1 MTDRNPNDK
10 ATDNKKEQ
18 TPTENIKAKLMAVP
32 AQARQGTAM
41 GEMLSPAQTVIVDYD
56 REQAESFLDIIMHAG
71 QADDEHMPLW
81 AVQPHTS
88 AIGYPL
94 SEEVVMCELFNS
106 EFKQPRACYLAT
118 STIRLDAKGALRHK
132 SENFVSMR
140 FIVLDDIGT
149 KVPVS
154 KLPKALKPTYI
165 VETSEGNFQYG
176 YVLKEP
182 VYELEAAKML
192 VQLAYE
198 SGFSDE
204 GGKVAVKLARMPAGV
219 NGKAGDKGAFKVRLV
234 TMDGPLWA
242 PQKLLDTMNIDQEW
256 DEILKDAKAV
266 AQRRASNMAGASVWS
281 HAKAPATDG
290 TVDPVL
296 EWLMDNDQYLSDNGE
311 WVTVPCP
318 NAVNHTSGSDTAG
331 YRPLGRGTDPT
342 SRAFHCMHGHCS
354 DLRTTDFLQYVASLN
369 GPQAAVRDTAAALTS
384 TWVFDANDDI
394 VWKIRGCSYPM
405 PITMSSFATLH
416 PKMVLITT
424 RKGDQKAVS
433 ESNLWKLSD
442 SRVNVFGRVFDP
454 TNPARIVE
462 HDGHHRVNMFAP
474 PTWGYGKFDQKQV
487 DKFTD
492 FLTYLIPEE
501 KERMFFLDWLACK
514 VQNMGFRG
522 PAIVM
527 IARKQGTG
535 RTTLSDM
542 LKTLFGANNTCNVPF
557 KEMIGD
563 SDFNEWMEAP
573 LVMTDETLN
582 TGASNY
588 YHSYERLKEMID
600 PRPKMVTINPKFGKK
615 RTATV
620 HSSFLFFSNH
630 AEALAISSN
639 DRRFYVL
646 DNAPTPAMPEYFEK
660 LNAWLQTQNSEG
672 KPEWAAHVWRWLQ
685 GRSVNVTQ
693 VVAPPEMTAAKRR
706 MLEGSKS
713 PITSAIDAILHVWP
727 TPNITPN
734 MVESI
739 MAQFSDRLGLDANTK
754 WKSIAKRHLK
764 ELTVNYPQSMTVT
777 CGGKVMRPRL
787 IESRLGDER
796 AVKPPSVLTAKV
808 SREDRAV
815 ISANIH
821 EAMDVVDI
829 TIRKVSEALDLLDL

>member
-1 MTDRNPNDK
+1 
-10 ATDNKKEQ
+10 
-18 TPTENIKAKLMAVP
+18 
-32 AQARQGTAM
+32 
-41 GEMLSPAQTVIVDYD
+41 
-56 REQAESFLDIIMHAG
+56 
-71 QADDEHMPLW
+71 
-81 AVQPHTS
+81 
-88 AIGYPL
+88 
-94 SEEVVMCELFNS
+94 
-106 EFKQPRACYLAT
+106 
-118 STIRLDAKGALRHK
+118 
-132 SENFVSMR
+132 
-140 FIVLDDIGT
+140 
-149 KVPVS
+149 
-154 KLPKALKPTYI
+154 
-165 VETSEGNFQYG
+165 
-176 YVLKEP
+176 
-182 VYELEAAKML
+182 
-192 VQLAYE
+192 
-198 SGFSDE
+198 
-204 GGKVAVKLARMPAGV
+204 
-219 NGKAGDKGAFKVRLV
+219 
-234 TMDGPLWA
+234 
-242 PQKLLDTMNIDQEW
+242 
-256 DEILKDAKAV
+256 
-266 AQRRASNMAGASVWS
+266 
-281 HAKAPATDG
+281 
-290 TVDPVL
+290 
-296 EWLMDNDQYLSDNGE
+296 
-311 WVTVPCP
+311 
-318 NAVNHTSGSDTAG
+318 
-331 YRPLGRGTDPT
+331 
-342 SRAFHCMHGHCS
+342 
-354 DLRTTDFLQYVASLN
+354 
-369 GPQAAVRDTAAALTS
+369 
-384 TWVFDANDDI
+384 
-394 VWKIRGCSYPM
+394 
-405 PITMSSFATLH
+405 
-416 PKMVLITT
+416 
-424 RKGDQKAVS
+424 
-433 ESNLWKLSD
+433 
-442 SRVNVFGRVFDP
+442 
-454 TNPARIVE
+454 
-462 HDGHHRVNMFAP
+462 MFAP